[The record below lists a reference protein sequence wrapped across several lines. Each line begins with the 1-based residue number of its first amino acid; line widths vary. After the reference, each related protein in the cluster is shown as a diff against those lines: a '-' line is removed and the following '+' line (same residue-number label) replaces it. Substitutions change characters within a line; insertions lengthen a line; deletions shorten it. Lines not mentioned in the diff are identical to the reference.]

1 MFSKSCE
8 YAIRAVIYISSESK
22 AGRKLSIQ
30 EIHEAIEAPE
40 HFTAKILQILSRNR
54 ILSSQKGVHGGF
66 YLDKIQG
73 ELKLIDIVEAI
84 DGKTLFTGC
93 GLGLKQCSETEPC
106 PIHDKF
112 KAIRNNLRKM
122 LEETTIE
129 ELGKK
134 LKNGKSVLKTLQV

>member
-8 YAIRAVIYISSESK
+8 YGIRAIIYIAAESNTGK
-22 AGRKLSIQ
+22 KVSIQ
-30 EIHEAIEAPE
+30 EICAAIEAPN

-54 ILSSQKGVHGGF
+54 LVSSQKGVHGGF
-66 YLDKIQG
+66 YLTNTQRTS
-73 ELKLIDIVEAI
+73 KLIDVVTAI

-106 PIHDKF
+106 PIHNKF
-112 KAIRNNLRKM
+112 KAIRSGLKKM

-134 LKNGKSVLKTLQV
+134 LEKGVSVLKATET